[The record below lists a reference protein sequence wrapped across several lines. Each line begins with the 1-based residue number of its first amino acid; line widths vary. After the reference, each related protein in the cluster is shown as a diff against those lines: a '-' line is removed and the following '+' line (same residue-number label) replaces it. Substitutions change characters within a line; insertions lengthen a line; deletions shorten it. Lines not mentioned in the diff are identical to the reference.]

1 MGAFDITRPLVASGA
16 VGVAQRA
23 LAEAAKY
30 AQDRKTFGVPIIS
43 HQAIGTLLA
52 EMAISVECARNAVWR
67 ASLAKDHEDPK
78 TTYFASIAK
87 AFASQAAIANADKCV
102 QVFGGAVR
110 PGFFAFLKLDG
121 PVRLRRHGSDSF
133 CERALG
139 RDTGLQYRVSGREA
153 LPVRRLSHYVSAP
166 VGCEVVR
173 DQDRWGT

>member
-102 QVFGGAVR
+102 QVFGGAVCR
-110 PGFFAFLKLDG
+110 PFFRFQK
-121 PVRLRRHGSDSF
+121 
-133 CERALG
+133 
-139 RDTGLQYRVSGREA
+139 RDE
-153 LPVRRLSHYVSAP
+153 
-166 VGCEVVR
+166 
-173 DQDRWGT
+173 QDAGASEWF